1 MGFGLII
8 QRRSQVLG
16 GGGRNAPEWVAGIN
30 RNARP
35 EWIGIGGRNQS
46 ESVAGM
52 RRNTHILQPNLFRYC
67 LAGQM
72 QVFPDIKV
80 NLPQPGKRGPPS
92 KSALPI
98 HLFSPKDFHAPIWW

>member
-16 GGGRNAPEWVAGIN
+16 EGGRNAPEWVAGIN

-52 RRNTHILQPNLFRYC
+52 RRNTQGISPSLRGGTNLSKISFSC
-67 LAGQM
+67 
-72 QVFPDIKV
+72 VPE
-80 NLPQPGKRGPPS
+80 PP
-92 KSALPI
+92 I
-98 HLFSPKDFHAPIWW
+98 SPKLLHECSGY

>member
-35 EWIGIGGRNQS
+35 EWIGIGGRNAS
-46 ESVAGM
+46 EYA
-52 RRNTHILQPNLFRYC
+52 
-67 LAGQM
+67 
-72 QVFPDIKV
+72 
-80 NLPQPGKRGPPS
+80 
-92 KSALPI
+92 
-98 HLFSPKDFHAPIWW
+98 

>member
-1 MGFGLII
+1 MVFGLII
-8 QRRSQVLG
+8 QRRSHIPS

-52 RRNTHILQPNLFRYC
+52 ARNTHGTY
-67 LAGQM
+67 
-72 QVFPDIKV
+72 
-80 NLPQPGKRGPPS
+80 GP
-92 KSALPI
+92 K
-98 HLFSPKDFHAPIWW
+98 KT